1 MKSEE
6 IYNIWKKR
14 KSQIEVSNTFS
25 DKVMSQIF
33 QYEQARRRPL
43 FDFQQLVDTISG
55 HTFAKA
61 GLVAAG
67 AAVGLVRLI
76 FMILVI
82 LGRGDING

>member
-6 IYNIWKKR
+6 IYNTWKER
-14 KSQIEVSNTFS
+14 KSQVEVSSAFS
-25 DKVMSQIF
+25 GRVMNQIY
-33 QYEQARRRPL
+33 QYEQAKRRPL
-43 FDFQQLVDTISG
+43 FDIQRLVDIISA
-55 HTFAKA
+55 HTLAKA

-82 LGRGDING
+82 LSRGDING

>member
-14 KSQIEVSNTFS
+14 KSQIEVSNAFS
-25 DKVMSQIF
+25 GKVMNQIY
-33 QYEQARRRPL
+33 QYEQAKRRPL
-43 FDFQQLVDTISG
+43 FDMQRLVDIISA
-55 HTFAKA
+55 HTLAKV

-67 AAVGLVRLI
+67 AAMGLVRVI

-82 LGRGDING
+82 LSRGDING

>member
-6 IYNIWKKR
+6 IYNIWTKR
-14 KSQIEVSNTFS
+14 KSQIEVSNTFPG
-25 DKVMSQIF
+25 KVMNQIY
-33 QYEQARRRPL
+33 QYERVRRRPL
-43 FDFQQLVDTISG
+43 FDFQQLVDTISA

-67 AAVGLVRLI
+67 AAVGFVRLI

-82 LGRGDING
+82 LSRGDING